1 MNPKMLFDAI
11 TKPLKNVNKIGINFF
26 LNAPS
31 IKKNV
36 KNTRF
41 NIETGLPPWNIPFE
55 VPENLYDSR
64 PNPKK

>member
-1 MNPKMLFDAI
+1 MLFDAI
-11 TKPLKNVNKIGINFF
+11 TKPLKNVNKIGISLF
-26 LNAPS
+26 LNEPS